1 MPSRK
6 TSLPPP
12 APSSRLPTTRVL
24 GRKASFAED
33 FYHTV
38 LTRPW
43 WQFFTM
49 VACVFVMTNAVF
61 ALIYASRPGAI
72 ANARPGSLEDAFFFS
87 VQTMATI
94 GYGSMAPVSL
104 FAHVMVTIEA
114 IIAMLGGALVT
125 GLTFA
130 KFSRPTARVLFANNM
145 VIGPRDGVPHLM
157 FRMAN
162 WRHNT
167 ILEAQLRFILL
178 VEERTRE
185 GQVWRRPV
193 ELPLVRDRTPLF
205 GMTWTAMHCIDE
217 TSPFFG
223 EGAMDRLRARKA
235 EIFLSLLG
243 MDETFAQQV
252 HARHSYKL
260 ADIIPNAYF
269 ADVLS
274 IEADGTRVIDYAD
287 FHEVVPIIS
296 APALAADAEVA
307 RVADP
312 HLLVD

>member
-1 MPSRK
+1 MPAQTK
-6 TSLPPP
+6 PPP
-12 APSSRLPTTRVL
+12 RATTLPRTRII
-24 GRKASFAED
+24 GRDHSFTED
-33 FYHTV
+33 FYHNV

-43 WQFFTM
+43 WQFFVM
-49 VACVFVMTNAVF
+49 VAGAFIGANGVF
-61 ALIYASRPGAI
+61 ALAYVSQPGSV

-94 GYGSMAPVSL
+94 GYGAMAPATL
-104 FAHVMVTIEA
+104 FGHVMVTIEA
-114 IIAMLGGALVT
+114 IVAMLAVAMVT

-130 KFSRPTARVLFANNM
+130 KFSRPTARVLFANNA

-185 GQVWRRPV
+185 GQTWRRPV

-217 TSPFFG
+217 ASPFYG
-223 EGAMDRLRARKA
+223 RDAIARLREAKA
-235 EIFLSLLG
+235 EILLSLLG
-243 MDETFAQQV
+243 IDETFAQTV
-252 HARHSYKL
+252 HARHAYKL
-260 ADIIPNAYF
+260 TDIVENAYF
-269 ADVLS
+269 ADVLT
-274 IEADGTRVIDYAD
+274 IGADGTRVIDYAS
-287 FHEVVPIIS
+287 FHEVIPASGPAEAVPVAS
-296 APALAADAEVA
+296 APGPAQLAD
-307 RVADP
+307 
-312 HLLVD
+312 